1 MCCITNTNLPQVS
14 NFLAIR
20 KTFFFLFT
28 PKLINFYRYIE
39 HFTNSDKTSTNFL
52 QQGSTSSTIH
62 QVLSPSCPHWS
73 SPSSGW
79 RPPTQST
86 DPRPVPPGIASG
98 GKTGRKG
105 RKRAS
110 TEEMGPSYL
119 DLYERLKSKY
129 CL

>member
-1 MCCITNTNLPQVS
+1 MYNISQTVS
-14 NFLAIR
+14 NLAQI
-20 KTFFFLFT
+20 F
-28 PKLINFYRYIE
+28 INRV
-39 HFTNSDKTSTNFL
+39 L
-52 QQGSTSSTIH
+52 SSTIH
-62 QVLSPSCPHWS
+62 QVLSPSCLHWS

-110 TEEMGPSYL
+110 TGERGPSYQ
-119 DLYERLKSKY
+119 DLYESLKSKY
-129 CL
+129 CV